1 MNKKR
6 NGLGQFTRDNFDI
19 IIKIS
24 GPLTVLRAFILLML
38 FLPWIY
44 FLCCKLN
51 VLELWKIYWYSF
63 LNKANLVENKIK
75 SKSLMDFSDKRDI
88 ANNSINKKK
97 LRTSLIYNK

>member
-19 IIKIS
+19 IIKIP
-24 GPLTVLRAFILLML
+24 GPLRFLRAFILLML

-51 VLELWKIYWYSF
+51 VLELFKDLLVFIF
-63 LNKANLVENKIK
+63 NDKANIVENGDK
-75 SKSLMDFSDKRDI
+75 SKKSNGFF
-88 ANNSINKKK
+88 
-97 LRTSLIYNK
+97 